1 MWHTC
6 VPNKPPPGNQLVH
19 SIFLKSN
26 RSLLRIS
33 DNSNNIMPKYISEY
47 ASDTELLR
55 QRTVGSSYTP
65 ACYFVLIPANC
76 TEQQYSS
83 GLRVVTFVK

>member
-1 MWHTC
+1 
-6 VPNKPPPGNQLVH
+6 
-19 SIFLKSN
+19 
-26 RSLLRIS
+26 
-33 DNSNNIMPKYISEY
+33 MPKHISEY

-55 QRTVGSSYTP
+55 QRTVGLSYNP

-83 GLRVVTFVK
+83 GLSVVTKVK